1 LSTKYVKVCD
11 MECSSNAFRVIK
23 ESVVEGVVRI
33 SSWIVTQ
40 LATYIISP
48 KLGSAISLAIVSVF
62 ALRKFGVAIKMR
74 SRENFLEYVK
84 NKIIELE
91 MEIDSIKK
99 KISILNQ
106 AYGEVGDESKKI
118 SIEDQLRTDASR
130 LKELTSIKLYFET
143 LIRAIQVIEPL
154 RHIHGDR
161 IDKIYDRII
170 DLSNKASDGKI
181 SEKEVNEIINRFSS
195 LIDGVPEFPYIL
207 LEVAEEK
214 LK

>member
-1 LSTKYVKVCD
+1 MKLILWMLNIVIALLSAVNAIAWGYVI
-11 MECSSNAFRVIK
+11 R
-23 ESVVEGVVRI
+23 
-33 SSWIVTQ
+33 
-40 LATYIISP
+40 
-48 KLGSAISLAIVSVF
+48 
-62 ALRKFGVAIKMR
+62 
-74 SRENFLEYVK
+74 
-84 NKIIELE
+84 
-91 MEIDSIKK
+91 
-99 KISILNQ
+99 
-106 AYGEVGDESKKI
+106 EVGDESKKI
-118 SIEDQLRTDASR
+118 SIEDQLRTDANR

-154 RHIHGDR
+154 RHVHGNK